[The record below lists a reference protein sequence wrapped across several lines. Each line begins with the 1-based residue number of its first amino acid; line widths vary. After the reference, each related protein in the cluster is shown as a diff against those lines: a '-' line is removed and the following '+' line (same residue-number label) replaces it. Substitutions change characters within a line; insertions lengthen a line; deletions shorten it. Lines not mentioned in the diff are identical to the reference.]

1 MNSIDKR
8 VLATK
13 TALQKAILS
22 IMQKKHIDKVTV
34 MELCKEAGVNRGT
47 FYQHYNTP
55 NDVLME
61 IEQQFMD
68 QMRMNLV
75 TYMDV
80 GYESNYLVN
89 FFSNVMQNAE
99 LCRIIMGKNGNT
111 RFLERI
117 RNMNRKEIVDSL
129 MNAYPQCSRE
139 DLDYVFDFII
149 AGSTQLIMAWL
160 QNDQP
165 LSAKLLANRLECLGR
180 YCYMA
185 ISEFIKE

>member
-13 TALQKAILS
+13 TTLQKAILS

-61 IEQQFMD
+61 IEQQFVD
-68 QMRMNLV
+68 QMRTNLV

-80 GYESNYLVN
+80 GYESNYLVSL
-89 FFSNVMQNAE
+89 FSHVLQNAE
-99 LCRIIMGKNGNT
+99 LCKIIMGKNGNIK
-111 RFLERI
+111 FLGRVQ
-117 RNMNRKEIVDSL
+117 NMYRKDIVD
-129 MNAYPQCSRE
+129 NWVKAYPQFSHD
-139 DLDYVFDFII
+139 DLDYVFNFII
-149 AGSTQLIMAWL
+149 AGSTQLIMDWI

-165 LSAKLLANRLECLGR
+165 LSAKLLANRLDRLGH
-180 YCYMA
+180 YCHMA